1 MTQRAM
7 LLDSANQKPPFAAEA
22 AALLADPSWEGQF
35 QMVREG
41 GSALSATGSNGLEI
55 RVMIVASSTYPARTK
70 SLTGSTIGHALYAL
84 GANHG

>member
-1 MTQRAM
+1 MTQITIDEPPMNTISVEILQELAKLVAEYEKDHTVRAI

-41 GSALSATGSNGLEI
+41 GRALSAIEFS
-55 RVMIVASSTYPARTK
+55 
-70 SLTGSTIGHALYAL
+70 
-84 GANHG
+84 